1 MKKLHVYNFAVGRI
15 TASDLVHMF
24 NPFVK
29 VQGVEVIDRN
39 QAYVYVANK
48 CAARAVQEQHGR
60 VICGEALQVQLA
72 TDKQHDP
79 GKLPEVPR
87 VTSRRPDLKDRNWRF
102 GVRTDKATDFAKV
115 LDLFRQYGTVVWSCC
130 HVDGIGGYV
139 LLKTP
144 YHWLRV
150 TQGTDFVLVGGYRI
164 RVTALLEAT
173 ITEVSLTKLANEK
186 NSKVLARDDAVHRKS
201 QAGLKISSK
210 KSLVS
215 LLLSNISPN
224 VNASDIIYLLS
235 LYVDLQGLSYR
246 DQYAYAYVPDRSQAA
261 IAIRELNFR
270 VIGGQPIQV
279 RIAYPFQV
287 TASITKPTIPRERP
301 WLKPYCWRFLVSNI
315 HPEKPLKHVTDLF
328 RRFGR
333 PIFSFRNVTKPSS
346 GWILLETDQHWTTI
360 TEKLNKK
367 EGAGVVV
374 TICGDADF
382 NPFVVDDQV
391 VEEKRPA
398 EVPTS
403 LYVSKASTLSLDAS
417 DLAYLFGLYAEVV
430 GVYMNRDYAFV
441 TVKSQSQAVQA
452 VHELNGRFVGG
463 PTLPPLEVSLSKDT
477 GTGSNLCFNL
487 PPARKRPDLSE
498 PIWGFVVKNIDPEVP
513 FEQVRQHFLRFGTI
527 CSSVRHANRTYGSV
541 FLKTS
546 HHWRTVAARL
556 DGVKLGGHRL
566 SVFQSMRFGCTDV
579 DGVMAKGEK
588 NNGYEV
594 LYQNMKYGLSATKE
608 LAEYFRERSNLEEYN
623 SKLLTKLANKAGSGG
638 GGTFSPL
645 WIILKSTTE
654 RLSEL
659 HAAKV
664 QKLSEL
670 VKNITK
676 YAEELHKKHKTVKE
690 EESGTQDAV
699 QAMKDS
705 TAAVAKAKDVYN
717 ARLQELEK
725 ARKDSSTKETEK
737 AEAKLRKQ
745 QDDYKALVEKHNI
758 IKQEFEKKMTITCK
772 RFQDLEEAH
781 LKQMKEFLTSYMEIV
796 QNNFDLVGQVHHDLK
811 RQFLELTVDKL
822 LEQFVLNKYTG
833 LEKPE
838 FIELDLVNLSGGSLA
853 SASATSN
860 NLLVNTSISPSAATS
875 PGGGGGGGGSVTD
888 SPALSTTS
896 SSQPVPIVK
905 KESNLRSWFTS
916 SSSAAV
922 PTNSPVNL
930 STSSPTASG
939 GMGGRGGGNLLD
951 ALAGS
956 ADRPLSPV
964 AASGDSSASSS
975 AQSTAKTISGFLR
988 SRREKAKSKKT
999 KKKKD
1004 SAENSSAKDDKGSD
1018 GEDKEEATVKA
1029 TDAGSIGNLQTT
1041 SAVST
1046 GNVAPTATP
1055 EVDEDGYSI
1064 QPRDATWDSATITEK
1079 SNNFYS
1085 SSDSDSDDERG
1096 ERKIHVEIKPLN
1108 NGVAPISASV
1118 DELRATVENLSL
1130 SPIAPFSSQ
1139 HSHHHSSASHHLT
1152 GTGVQAQ
1159 SQHNLSS
1166 TGGGGGGGTAQPGT
1180 AGGLLNNNNNTHLTS
1195 PNASNASTPTT
1206 VHPYAPLQSPTLS
1219 MSTTSNNRY
1228 ADLGDIFSE
1237 VGDISASAPASAN
1250 LTKLTQRQIPTPT
1263 SAGGSSIA
1271 IPRPP
1276 SRRSEAAAAA
1286 AGRGRVSPASQI
1298 ARADSVG
1305 SLEFRSPSV
1314 GIGSSRGPSP
1324 LTIGMSDTIPLAVA
1338 FHEIIHAY
1346 FRGSDET
1353 RCQVKMSGDMMLSFP
1368 AGIVN
1373 VLANNPNPAKL
1384 GFRIKNLQNLENV
1397 LPNKQ
1402 LITIDKLQSTAL
1414 STTLEFNMPVLT
1426 SILRRQ
1432 SEQNPTAPYFNV
1444 DILKYQVK
1452 AKPGA
1457 ASCPFQLVSY
1467 WKCEQRHTDIK
1478 IDYKYNSHAMAVAS
1492 PLLNVS
1498 ISVPVDGSVKNVQSK
1513 PHSAWQGESN
1523 RLVWNFTDIS
1533 QHSDNGGVDTLR
1545 ARLEVGTGPS
1555 NPALIS
1561 TQFNCEGTTLSG
1573 IEFELVG
1580 TGYRLSLVKRRFVS
1594 GKYICEGDGVRGI
1607 KTPTPPNVGVLS
1619 PSPYSNKSA
1628 GSGGSG

>member
-1 MKKLHVYNFAVGRI
+1 MTQATRILISPLPKPVTKQSLAKLFAHYGDVL
-15 TASDLVHMF
+15 D
-24 NPFVK
+24 
-29 VQGVEVIDRN
+29 VEVFGSSASVYMASREAAELAVHRLQARVVDGTSLNMTLNKGNVLLRRN
-39 QAYVYVANK
+39 PSKCVAKPHDTSNEEDNARYVFFVSNI
-48 CAARAVQEQHGR
+48 GS
-60 VICGEALQVQLA
+60 QVPL
-72 TDKQHDP
+72 
-79 GKLPEVPR
+79 EE
-87 VTSRRPDLKDRNWRF
+87 
-102 GVRTDKATDFAKV
+102 V
-115 LDLFRQYGTVVWSCC
+115 LDLFRVYGTVL
-130 HVDGIGGYV
+130 DGKRKANTTAMVI
-139 LLKTP
+139 LETA
-144 YHWLRV
+144 HC
-150 TQGTDFVLVGGYRI
+150 GTDVRRKMSRCFVRGYRI
-164 RVTALLEAT
+164 M
-173 ITEVSLTKLANEK
+173 VSLW
-186 NSKVLARDDAVHRKS
+186 SGIVW
-201 QAGLKISSK
+201 Q
-210 KSLVS
+210 
-215 LLLSNISPN
+215 
-224 VNASDIIYLLS
+224 
-235 LYVDLQGLSYR
+235 
-246 DQYAYAYVPDRSQAA
+246 
-261 IAIRELNFR
+261 
-270 VIGGQPIQV
+270 
-279 RIAYPFQV
+279 
-287 TASITKPTIPRERP
+287 
-301 WLKPYCWRFLVSNI
+301 
-315 HPEKPLKHVTDLF
+315 PEK
-328 RRFGR
+328 
-333 PIFSFRNVTKPSS
+333 
-346 GWILLETDQHWTTI
+346 
-360 TEKLNKK
+360 
-367 EGAGVVV
+367 
-374 TICGDADF
+374 
-382 NPFVVDDQV
+382 
-391 VEEKRPA
+391 
-398 EVPTS
+398 
-403 LYVSKASTLSLDAS
+403 
-417 DLAYLFGLYAEVV
+417 
-430 GVYMNRDYAFV
+430 
-441 TVKSQSQAVQA
+441 
-452 VHELNGRFVGG
+452 
-463 PTLPPLEVSLSKDT
+463 
-477 GTGSNLCFNL
+477 
-487 PPARKRPDLSE
+487 
-498 PIWGFVVKNIDPEVP
+498 
-513 FEQVRQHFLRFGTI
+513 
-527 CSSVRHANRTYGSV
+527 
-541 FLKTS
+541 
-546 HHWRTVAARL
+546 
-556 DGVKLGGHRL
+556 DGNNE
-566 SVFQSMRFGCTDV
+566 CE
-579 DGVMAKGEK
+579 GEK

-664 QKLSEL
+664 QKLTEL
-670 VKNITK
+670 VKNINK
-676 YAEELHKKHKTVKE
+676 YAEELHKKHKSVKE
-690 EESGTQDAV
+690 EESSTQDAV
-699 QAMKDS
+699 HAMKES
-705 TAAVAKAKDVYN
+705 TTAVAKAKDVYN
-717 ARLQELEK
+717 TRLQELEK
-725 ARKDSSTKETEK
+725 ARKDNSAKEIEK
-737 AEAKLRKQ
+737 SEAKLRKQ

-772 RFQDLEEAH
+772 RFQEIEEAH

-796 QNNFDLVGQVHHDLK
+796 QNNFDLVGQVHSDLK

-838 FIELDLVNLSGGSLA
+838 FIELDLVKLGSRSLGTTA
-853 SASATSN
+853 TAATSN
-860 NLLVNTSISPSAATS
+860 NQLLINTSMPNATS
-875 PGGGGGGGGSVTD
+875 GGSVTTVAEGSVTD

-896 SSQPVPIVK
+896 STQPVPIIK

-930 STSSPTASG
+930 STSPPASG
-939 GMGGRGGGNLLD
+939 GRGSLLD
-951 ALAGS
+951 ALGGS
-956 ADRPLSPV
+956 TDRPMSP
-964 AASGDSSASSS
+964 AAAGDSSASSS
-975 AQSTAKTISGFLR
+975 AQISGFLR

-1004 SAENSSAKDDKGSD
+1004 STENCSAKDEKLSD
-1018 GEDKEEATVKA
+1018 AEDKDETTKA
-1029 TDAGSIGNLQTT
+1029 SDAASSNLQTT

-1064 QPRDATWDSATITEK
+1064 QPRETTWDSTTLTEK

-1085 SSDSDSDDERG
+1085 SSDSDSEDERG

-1108 NGVAPISASV
+1108 NGAAPISASV

-1130 SPIAPFSSQ
+1130 SPIGALSSQ
-1139 HSHHHSSASHHLT
+1139 QHHHHHHSSSASSAHHHHAGPGQHLS
-1152 GTGVQAQ
+1152 GAQ
-1159 SQHNLSS
+1159 S
-1166 TGGGGGGGTAQPGT
+1166 A
-1180 AGGLLNNNNNTHLTS
+1180 ALLNNNTHLTS

-1263 SAGGSSIA
+1263 STGGSSIA

-1276 SRRSEAAAAA
+1276 SRRSEAAV
-1286 AGRGRVSPASQI
+1286 RGRISPASQI

-1346 FRGSDET
+1346 FRGADES

-1384 GFRIKNLQNLENV
+1384 GFRIKNLQNLDNL

-1478 IDYKYNSHAMAVAS
+1478 IDYKYNSHAMALAS

-1498 ISVPVDGSVKNVQSK
+1498 LTVPVDGGVKNVQSK

-1533 QHSDNGGVDTLR
+1533 QHSDNLGVDTLR

-1555 NPALIS
+1555 NPAIIS
-1561 TQFNCEGTTLSG
+1561 AQFNCEGTTLSG

-1594 GKYICEGDGVRGI
+1594 GKYICEGDGIRSV
-1607 KTPTPPNVGVLS
+1607 KTPTPPNAGILS

>member
-1 MKKLHVYNFAVGRI
+1 MTKAIRINVYNIPAEITRTEMANLFALHGDVLDVEINRYSANVYMSTRKEALSASRHLNARIIRNSSLALNQCNTSEMPSSDFRMCVLKRSKAEDDAVGRYALWVSNI
-15 TASDLVHMF
+15 GQAV
-24 NPFVK
+24 PF
-29 VQGVEVIDRN
+29 EEI
-39 QAYVYVANK
+39 
-48 CAARAVQEQHGR
+48 
-60 VICGEALQVQLA
+60 
-72 TDKQHDP
+72 
-79 GKLPEVPR
+79 
-87 VTSRRPDLKDRNWRF
+87 
-102 GVRTDKATDFAKV
+102 
-115 LDLFRQYGTVVWSCC
+115 LDLFRLYGTII
-130 HVDGIGGYV
+130 DGRMNG
-139 LLKTP
+139 KT
-144 YHWLRV
+144 
-150 TQGTDFVLVGGYRI
+150 TG
-164 RVTALLEAT
+164 
-173 ITEVSLTKLANEK
+173 
-186 NSKVLARDDAVHRKS
+186 
-201 QAGLKISSK
+201 
-210 KSLVS
+210 
-215 LLLSNISPN
+215 
-224 VNASDIIYLLS
+224 
-235 LYVDLQGLSYR
+235 
-246 DQYAYAYVPDRSQAA
+246 
-261 IAIRELNFR
+261 
-270 VIGGQPIQV
+270 
-279 RIAYPFQV
+279 
-287 TASITKPTIPRERP
+287 
-301 WLKPYCWRFLVSNI
+301 FLI
-315 HPEKPLKHVTDLF
+315 
-328 RRFGR
+328 
-333 PIFSFRNVTKPSS
+333 
-346 GWILLETDQHWTTI
+346 LETSHCGADVRA
-360 TEKLNKK
+360 KLNRR
-367 EGAGVVV
+367 VVRGYYINV
-374 TICGDADF
+374 ALWPGMIW
-382 NPFVVDDQV
+382 
-391 VEEKRPA
+391 
-398 EVPTS
+398 
-403 LYVSKASTLSLDAS
+403 
-417 DLAYLFGLYAEVV
+417 
-430 GVYMNRDYAFV
+430 
-441 TVKSQSQAVQA
+441 QSEA
-452 VHELNGRFVGG
+452 
-463 PTLPPLEVSLSKDT
+463 
-477 GTGSNLCFNL
+477 
-487 PPARKRPDLSE
+487 
-498 PIWGFVVKNIDPEVP
+498 
-513 FEQVRQHFLRFGTI
+513 
-527 CSSVRHANRTYGSV
+527 SVRNE
-541 FLKTS
+541 
-546 HHWRTVAARL
+546 
-556 DGVKLGGHRL
+556 
-566 SVFQSMRFGCTDV
+566 
-579 DGVMAKGEK
+579 GEK

-659 HAAKV
+659 HATKV
-664 QKLSEL
+664 QKLTEL
-670 VKNITK
+670 VKNINK
-676 YAEELHKKHKTVKE
+676 YAEELHKKHKSVKE
-690 EESGTQDAV
+690 EESSTQDAV
-699 QAMKDS
+699 QAMKES
-705 TAAVAKAKDVYN
+705 TTAVAKSKDVYN
-717 ARLQELEK
+717 TRLQELEK
-725 ARKDSSTKETEK
+725 ARKDNSAKEIEK
-737 AEAKLRKQ
+737 SEAKLRKQ
-745 QDDYKALVEKHNI
+745 QDDYKALAEKHNI

-772 RFQDLEEAH
+772 RFQEIEEAH

-796 QNNFDLVGQVHHDLK
+796 QNNFDLVGQVHSDLK

-838 FIELDLVNLSGGSLA
+838 CIELDLVKMGSRSLA
-853 SASATSN
+853 TTGTAATSN
-860 NLLVNTSISPSAATS
+860 NQLLINTSIPNATS
-875 PGGGGGGGGSVTD
+875 GGSVTTAGEGSVLD

-896 SSQPVPIVK
+896 STQPVPIIK

-930 STSSPTASG
+930 STSPPTS
-939 GMGGRGGGNLLD
+939 GGRGSLIDTLGG
-951 ALAGS
+951 S
-956 ADRPLSPV
+956 TDRPLSPV
-964 AASGDSSASSS
+964 AAGDSSASSS
-975 AQSTAKTISGFLR
+975 AQSTAKTSKSFYGDFLNKTNHHHQQQQPPQNKQQPQMKQDQESQQQQQKSSRRTTSLLNLFMSNSQGSRESRDSTTSGGADSVSTSTVGGAGVGIGSAISAPTSPNDVHNNGSNNGTSNNNGLASTFIGRNALLRGSKFSGFLR

-1004 SAENSSAKDDKGSD
+1004 STENCSAKDDKLSD
-1018 GEDKEEATVKA
+1018 AEDKDDTVKA
-1029 TDAGSIGNLQTT
+1029 TEAASSNLQTT

-1064 QPRDATWDSATITEK
+1064 QPRETTWDSATITEK

-1085 SSDSDSDDERG
+1085 SSDSDSDDERE

-1108 NGVAPISASV
+1108 NGAAPISASV

-1130 SPIAPFSSQ
+1130 SPIGALSSQ
-1139 HSHHHSSASHHLT
+1139 HHHHHHSSSASTAHHQQAGPGQHLS
-1152 GTGVQAQ
+1152 GAQ
-1159 SQHNLSS
+1159 S
-1166 TGGGGGGGTAQPGT
+1166 A
-1180 AGGLLNNNNNTHLTS
+1180 ALLNHTTHLTS

-1276 SRRSEAAAAA
+1276 SRRSEAAV
-1286 AGRGRVSPASQI
+1286 RGRISPASQI

-1324 LTIGMSDTIPLAVA
+1324 LTIGMTDTIPLAVA

-1346 FRGSDET
+1346 FRGADET

-1384 GFRIKNLQNLENV
+1384 GFRIKNLQNLENF

-1402 LITIDKLQSTAL
+1402 LITQLQSTAL

-1478 IDYKYNSHAMAVAS
+1478 IDYKYNSHAMALAS

-1498 ISVPVDGSVKNVQSK
+1498 LTVPVDGGVKNVQSK

-1533 QHSDNGGVDTLR
+1533 QHSDNVGVDTLR
-1545 ARLEVGTGPS
+1545 ARLEVGSGPS
-1555 NPALIS
+1555 NPAIIS
-1561 TQFNCEGTTLSG
+1561 AQFNCEGTTLSG

-1594 GKYICEGDGVRGI
+1594 GKYICEGDGIRSV
-1607 KTPTPPNVGVLS
+1607 KTPTPPNAGILS

>member
-1 MKKLHVYNFAVGRI
+1 MVVVSVISVSNDNAPTATTYLANLCALYGDVLDARNVGKQTHVYMPN
-15 TASDLVHMF
+15 L
-24 NPFVK
+24 
-29 VQGVEVIDRN
+29 
-39 QAYVYVANK
+39 
-48 CAARAVQEQHGR
+48 
-60 VICGEALQVQLA
+60 GEA
-72 TDKQHDP
+72 
-79 GKLPEVPR
+79 
-87 VTSRRPDLKDRNWRF
+87 
-102 GVRTDKATDFAKV
+102 
-115 LDLFRQYGTVVWSCC
+115 
-130 HVDGIGGYV
+130 
-139 LLKTP
+139 
-144 YHWLRV
+144 
-150 TQGTDFVLVGGYRI
+150 
-164 RVTALLEAT
+164 
-173 ITEVSLTKLANEK
+173 KLA
-186 NSKVLARDDAVHRKS
+186 VRH
-201 QAGLKISSK
+201 LKG
-210 KSLVS
+210 S
-215 LLLSNISPN
+215 LLNGSSLISTLHHGTQLSQTVFPN
-224 VNASDIIYLLS
+224 CVPKRIHASADENVARY
-235 LYVDLQGLSYR
+235 Q
-246 DQYAYAYVPDRSQAA
+246 
-261 IAIRELNFR
+261 
-270 VIGGQPIQV
+270 
-279 RIAYPFQV
+279 
-287 TASITKPTIPRERP
+287 
-301 WLKPYCWRFLVSNI
+301 FLVSN
-315 HPEKPLKHVTDLF
+315 V
-328 RRFGR
+328 G
-333 PIFSFRNVTKPSS
+333 RNVPLEELLDQFRAYGKVIAGGRKGSTTA
-346 GWILLETDQHWTTI
+346 LVVLETCQCGSKVRDKVSGT
-360 TEKLNKK
+360 
-367 EGAGVVV
+367 VV
-374 TICGDADF
+374 
-382 NPFVVDDQV
+382 
-391 VEEKRPA
+391 R
-398 EVPTS
+398 
-403 LYVSKASTLSLDAS
+403 
-417 DLAYLFGLYAEVV
+417 
-430 GVYMNRDYAFV
+430 
-441 TVKSQSQAVQA
+441 
-452 VHELNGRFVGG
+452 
-463 PTLPPLEVSLSKDT
+463 
-477 GTGSNLCFNL
+477 
-487 PPARKRPDLSE
+487 
-498 PIWGFVVKNIDPEVP
+498 
-513 FEQVRQHFLRFGTI
+513 
-527 CSSVRHANRTYGSV
+527 
-541 FLKTS
+541 
-546 HHWRTVAARL
+546 
-556 DGVKLGGHRL
+556 GHRIKVNFSYGPEL
-566 SVFQSMRFGCTDV
+566 QT
-579 DGVMAKGEK
+579 AATKYIEAEGEK

-664 QKLSEL
+664 QKLTEL
-670 VKNITK
+670 VKNINK

-690 EESGTQDAV
+690 EESSTQDAV
-699 QAMKDS
+699 HAMKES
-705 TAAVAKAKDVYN
+705 TTAVAKSKDVYN
-717 ARLQELEK
+717 TRMQELEK
-725 ARKDSSTKETEK
+725 ARKDNSAKEIEK
-737 AEAKLRKQ
+737 SEAKLRKQ

-772 RFQDLEEAH
+772 RFQEIEEAH

-796 QNNFDLVGQVHHDLK
+796 QNNFDLVGQVHSDLK

-838 FIELDLVNLSGGSLA
+838 FIELDLMKLGSRSLGTTA
-853 SASATSN
+853 TAAATSSN
-860 NLLVNTSISPSAATS
+860 QLLVNTSMPNATS
-875 PGGGGGGGGSVTD
+875 GGSVTTAGEGSVTD

-896 SSQPVPIVK
+896 STQPVPIIK

-930 STSSPTASG
+930 STSPPASS
-939 GMGGRGGGNLLD
+939 GRGSLLD
-951 ALAGS
+951 ALGGS
-956 ADRPLSPV
+956 TDRPMSP
-964 AASGDSSASSS
+964 AAAGDSSASSS
-975 AQSTAKTISGFLR
+975 AQISGFLR

-1004 SAENSSAKDDKGSD
+1004 SAENCSAKDEKLSD
-1018 GEDKEEATVKA
+1018 AEDKDETVKA
-1029 TDAGSIGNLQTT
+1029 SEAASSNLQTT

-1064 QPRDATWDSATITEK
+1064 QPRETTWDSTTITEK

-1108 NGVAPISASV
+1108 NGAAPISASV

-1130 SPIAPFSSQ
+1130 SPIGALSSQ
-1139 HSHHHSSASHHLT
+1139 QHHHHHHSSSASSAHHHHSGPGQHLS
-1152 GTGVQAQ
+1152 GAQ
-1159 SQHNLSS
+1159 S
-1166 TGGGGGGGTAQPGT
+1166 A
-1180 AGGLLNNNNNTHLTS
+1180 ALLNNNTHHHLTS

-1263 SAGGSSIA
+1263 STGGSSIA

-1276 SRRSEAAAAA
+1276 SRRSEAAV
-1286 AGRGRVSPASQI
+1286 RGRISPASQI

-1346 FRGSDET
+1346 FRGADET

-1384 GFRIKNLQNLENV
+1384 GFRIKNLQNLDNV
-1397 LPNKQ
+1397 VPNKQ

-1478 IDYKYNSHAMAVAS
+1478 IDYKYNSHAMALAS

-1498 ISVPVDGSVKNVQSK
+1498 LTVPVDGGVKNVQSK

-1533 QHSDNGGVDTLR
+1533 QHSDNLGVDTLR
-1545 ARLEVGTGPS
+1545 ARLEVGSGPS
-1555 NPALIS
+1555 NPAIIS
-1561 TQFNCEGTTLSG
+1561 AQFNCEGTTLSG

-1594 GKYICEGDGVRGI
+1594 GKYICEGDGIRSV
-1607 KTPTPPNVGVLS
+1607 KTPTPPNVGILS